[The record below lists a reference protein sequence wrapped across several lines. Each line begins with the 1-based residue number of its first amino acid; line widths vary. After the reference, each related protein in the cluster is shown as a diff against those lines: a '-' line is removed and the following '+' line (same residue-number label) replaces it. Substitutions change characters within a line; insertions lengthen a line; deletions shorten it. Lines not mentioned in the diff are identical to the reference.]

1 MAARFIGYLYGA
13 LVASAAALELNFVR
27 DCGGVGDGTT
37 LNDDAWASCTS
48 RISAAAGGTIYV
60 PSGDFLS
67 SPFNI
72 TTSSTTLILGG
83 GATLRATP
91 DAARWPLVLPLPS
104 LGSCRE
110 FPNVFLRY
118 SAFLTIWNASNVHIT
133 TNASAGEV
141 PGALYGDGPVWWDR
155 RKAKTLGRDPGA
167 LLELMYS
174 DHVEVD
180 GIHVLLSPYYHV
192 HPFASSFLHFHDMR
206 IDSLHGGSETDG
218 LDPDSSHDILIERVI
233 IDTGDDAIAV
243 KSGWD
248 QPGID
253 FAMPSYNILIR
264 DSYLSTG
271 ANAFCMGSEMSG
283 GIYNVTALN
292 VTCADV
298 GTCFRLKSALGR
310 GGEIRDIYML
320 NSTVIGAKT
329 AIEASDFYGGHPVG
343 PVNNSLV
350 PRVGHMRISGLKG
363 RLIEKAGAF
372 AGASIIPTSRTLCS
386 RTLTS
391 KRPRARGR
399 APTPTA
405 RRATS
410 SLSLARR
417 CVVSDRGIL
426 IQRQDINPT
435 PYNLFL
441 SPCLN
446 RPRSKIGPA

>member
-1 MAARFIGYLYGA
+1 MAARFTGSLYGA

-310 GGEIRDIYML
+310 GGEIRDIYMF

-343 PVNNSLV
+343 PVNKSLV

-372 AGASIIPTSRTLCS
+372 AGLNNSNISNVVLENINLEAPPGSWSCS
-386 RTLTS
+386 N
-391 KRPRARGR
+391 ADG
-399 APTPTA
+399 
-405 RRATS
+405 TS
-410 SLSLARR
+410 SNVKPEPCAAL
-417 CVVSDRGIL
+417 RG
-426 IQRQDINPT
+426 
-435 PYNLFL
+435 
-441 SPCLN
+441 
-446 RPRSKIGPA
+446 